1 MLKEFHLILLGCKSN
16 EKHIKI
22 KHIFILVFFL
32 CSFQDV
38 YFPSVI
44 VCNINQIRRSLFRGL
59 GIKVISTSIIILPF
73 PYRFY
78 RMKFD
83 CIFFHFQNYSDIDL
97 LYHQFYTG
105 LDRNLTSDEQKIIM
119 SLATSEVSIIPIHRY
134 KENFSLQWISAC
146 SLILKGCT
154 QFIHTVKYM
163 QHFCED
169 FLCILFVYTH
179 ECPRFV
185 NKKKI
190 FKIPNF
196 YFHILYILH
205 IGIQLGGMYF
215 VPILCAQIYCRRC

>member
-59 GIKVISTSIIILPF
+59 GIKVILTLIIILLF
-73 PYRFY
+73 PYSKIYLAVRFY
-78 RMKFD
+78 PKKFD
-83 CIFFHFQNYSDIDL
+83 CIFFYFQNYSDIDL

-134 KENFSLQWISAC
+134 KENF
-146 SLILKGCT
+146 
-154 QFIHTVKYM
+154 
-163 QHFCED
+163 
-169 FLCILFVYTH
+169 
-179 ECPRFV
+179 
-185 NKKKI
+185 
-190 FKIPNF
+190 
-196 YFHILYILH
+196 
-205 IGIQLGGMYF
+205 
-215 VPILCAQIYCRRC
+215 